1 MNHSN
6 NNVNKDS
13 NNSIKEYWEKRL
25 TDNYG
30 LHGTGYIGL
39 GKNYNSWMYKVRKII
54 VSRKLQKF
62 KSNLGDAEVLD
73 IGSGSGF
80 YVDIWKQLGVKSIT
94 GCDITNVSV
103 KKLKSKYPQSEF
115 IEFDISSNVIP
126 ISKQFDYVT
135 AFDVLFHIVDDD
147 KYAKAIS
154 NIYNLLKPNGI
165 LIFSENFV
173 HDKSTHNRFQ
183 STRSLN
189 EIQSLLQS
197 SGFQILE
204 RSPMFY
210 LMNTPVDSDGIMIN
224 KFWHV
229 VKKTAGKGESFG
241 SLVGS
246 ILYPLEIIMVSI
258 KTESPSTELMIC
270 KKQ

>member
-1 MNHSN
+1 MNDNNADDNSN
-6 NNVNKDS
+6 NN
-13 NNSIKEYWEKRL
+13 IKEYWEKRL
-25 TDNYG
+25 TANYG

-39 GKNYNSWMYKVRKII
+39 GRNYNSWMYKVRKHL
-54 VSRKLQKF
+54 VSKKLKELG
-62 KSNLGDAEVLD
+62 SNHGNAEVLD

-94 GCDITNVSV
+94 GCDITSISV
-103 KKLKSKYPQSEF
+103 KNLKNKYPQGEF
-115 IEFDISSNVIP
+115 LELDISSNIIP
-126 ISKQFDYVT
+126 VSKQFDYIT

-165 LIFSENFV
+165 LIFSENFI
-173 HDKSTHNRFQ
+173 HNQSARSRFQ

-189 EIQSLLQS
+189 EIQSLIQR
-197 SGFQILE
+197 SGFLVLE

-210 LMNTPVDSDGIMIN
+210 FMNTPVDSDGVMIN
-224 KFWHV
+224 KLWYM
-229 VKKTAGKGESFG
+229 VKRIANKGEAFG
-241 SLVGS
+241 YMIGCL
-246 ILYPLEIIMVSI
+246 LYPFEIMMISTR
-258 KTESPSTELMIC
+258 KESPSTEMMIC

>member
-6 NNVNKDS
+6 DNADKTS
-13 NNSIKEYWEKRL
+13 NDNIKEYWEKRL

-39 GKNYNSWMYKVRKII
+39 GKNYNSWMYKVRKYI

-62 KSNLGDAEVLD
+62 KSNFGDADILD

-80 YVDIWKQLGVKSIT
+80 YVDIWQQLGVKSIT

-103 KKLKSKYPQSEF
+103 KKLRNKHPQCEF

-126 ISKQFDYVT
+126 ISKQFDYIT

-165 LIFSENFV
+165 LIFSENFI
-173 HDKSTHNRFQ
+173 HNKSTHNRFQ
-183 STRSLN
+183 STRSLT
-189 EIQSLLQS
+189 EIQTLLQS
-197 SGFQILE
+197 SGLQILE

-210 LMNTPVDSDGIMIN
+210 LMNAPVDSDGGMIS
-224 KFWHV
+224 KFWHL
-229 VKKTAGKGESFG
+229 VKKTASKGESFG

-246 ILYPLEIIMVSI
+246 FLYPLEIAMVSI

>member
-1 MNHSN
+1 MNYNNNGDENSN
-6 NNVNKDS
+6 NN
-13 NNSIKEYWEKRL
+13 IKEYWEKRL
-25 TDNYG
+25 NDNYG

-39 GKNYNSWMYKVRKII
+39 GKNYNSWMYKVRRHI

-62 KSNLGDAEVLD
+62 KSNLGNAEVLD

-94 GCDITNVSV
+94 GCDITSVSV
-103 KKLKSKYPQSEF
+103 KNLKSKHPQGEF
-115 IEFDISSNVIP
+115 IEFDISSNLIP
-126 ISKQFDYVT
+126 ISKQFDYIT

-154 NIYNLLKPNGI
+154 NIYSLLKPNGI
-165 LIFSENFV
+165 LIFSENFI
-173 HDKSTHNRFQ
+173 HNKSTRSRFQ
-183 STRSLN
+183 SIRSLS
-189 EIQSLLQS
+189 EIQSLLQI
-197 SGFQILE
+197 SGFHILE

-210 LMNTPVDSDGIMIN
+210 LMNTPVDSNGVMIN
-224 KFWHV
+224 KFWQL
-229 VKKTAGKGESFG
+229 VKRTASKGESFG

-246 ILYPLEIIMVSI
+246 ILYPFELVMISTR
-258 KTESPSTELMIC
+258 TESPSTELMVC